1 MANGIVYIL
10 TNEAMP
16 GYTKIGKTADLQA
29 RIRSLDTTGIP
40 LPFEC
45 FYAAQVDDEEF
56 VERRLHEAFDDHRV
70 RRKREFFQVDPERIR
85 SALEIAGG
93 EDVTPRNDVIEDDED
108 QAALNA
114 ARTKRGNFNF
124 EMVNIP
130 IGAELVFSRDQD
142 VTCIVIDKR
151 RVRFEYEET
160 SLSAA
165 ALIAINRLGYNWTK
179 IAGPQYWKYEG
190 ETLDERRSRME
201 TGE

>member
-16 GYTKIGKTADLQA
+16 GYTKIGKTSNLQT

-45 FYAAQVDDEEF
+45 FFAAQVKDEEF
-56 VERRLHEAFDDHRV
+56 VERRLHDAFDDHRV
-70 RRKREFFQVDPERIR
+70 RRKREFFKVDPERVR

-93 EDVTPRNDVIEDDED
+93 DEVTPRSDVVEDDED
-108 QAALNA
+108 QAALNR
-114 ARTKRGNFNF
+114 ARTRRSNFNF
-124 EMVNIP
+124 EMVDIP
-130 IGAELVFSRDQD
+130 IGAELVFTRDRD
-142 VTCIVIDKR
+142 VTCIVIDRR
-151 RVRFEYEET
+151 RVRFEEEET

-165 ALIAINRLGYNWTK
+165 ALIAASRLGYNWSTV
-179 IAGPQYWKYEG
+179 AGPQYWKYEG